1 MHKKFLIVIITAI
14 VCSVMIASWYFTPKQ
29 INKTMHGFSYQLGN
43 EESGENIDIK
53 INGELRKTFTGKK
66 IFKGIIDIE
75 GIDYP
80 MTPQEREV
88 EMNFVENQDF
98 MVYKYI
104 DKEDSDYKPEM
115 FNLGAIHINNTF
127 SQLTIRKIDK
137 DGSWN
142 GNNGLMITAPATDRN
157 EALKISNE
165 LLEDYRLEGSTF
177 DFAPKE

>member
-1 MHKKFLIVIITAI
+1 MQKKFLIVIITAI
-14 VCSVMIASWYFTPKQ
+14 VCSVMIAFWYFTPKQ

-80 MTPQEREV
+80 ITPQEREV
-88 EMNFVENQDF
+88 ELNFVENQAF

-104 DKEDSDYKPEM
+104 DNDYEAEM
-115 FNLGAIHINNTF
+115 FHLGAIHINNTF
-127 SQLTIRKIDK
+127 SQLTIRKRDK

-142 GNNGLMITAPATDRN
+142 GNKGLMITAPATDRKQ
-157 EALKISNE
+157 ALKISNE
-165 LLEDYRLEGSTF
+165 LLDDYRLEGSTF
-177 DFAPKE
+177 EFAPKK